1 MPASIEMHEIV
12 GDYADFTTDELDGLR
27 EDLRQHGLRDPI
39 ALWNNLVV
47 DGRHRLR
54 LCSELGIEP
63 RFDDIA
69 KNFPTEEAMRA
80 YVKSKNQHRRSRTV
94 PMSNAEKHARVEVAL
109 KANPLRSNQLIAD
122 ELGLSRHIVANARS
136 KLEAAGAVTKTSG
149 AERVAKS
156 GQLGGG
162 LKLDPKKQ
170 AQIKAA
176 TKRHP
181 LRSGRS
187 IAAEFGVH
195 HSTVDAIK
203 RSPANSRSAPDP
215 WRDGLTADEQCTI
228 MRISRPEHRAQLD
241 DVPLAVRK
249 VVAANLVNYRVTEAC
264 TREEQQN
271 NSKCKKVP
279 VFNPRWYSMRID
291 PQTARMLVINR
302 AEKRYDLLEAAA
314 KANDGE
320 GYGVVSQMLTSKKA
334 KTMREKYP
342 HLFDRE
348 DAPSILHEHLGTID
362 DEETNALRDFAAILV
377 NMIESAG
384 GDPASVRTHLH
395 EICACIR
402 HCTDARSWDE
412 RLWALGDAISLRDS
426 SRLNVSS
433 AHQSCAL

>member
-1 MPASIEMHEIV
+1 MHEIV
-12 GDYADFTTDELDGLR
+12 ADYADFTKDELNGLR

-39 ALWNNLVV
+39 TLWNGLVV
-47 DGRHRLR
+47 DGRHRLKI
-54 LCSELGIEP
+54 CTELRIEP
-63 RFDDIA
+63 RFDDVT
-69 KNFPTEEAMRA
+69 KKFPTEEAMRA

-94 PMSNAEKHARVEVAL
+94 PMSNEEKHARVEAAL

-122 ELGLSRHIVANARS
+122 DLGLSRHIVANARS
-136 KLEAAGAVTKTSG
+136 KLEAVGAVTKTNS
-149 AERVAKS
+149 AERIAKS
-156 GQLGGG
+156 GQVGGG
-162 LKLDPKKQ
+162 LKLDPRKH

-195 HSTVDAIK
+195 HSTVDAMK
-203 RSPANSRSAPDP
+203 RSPANSRSAPDA

-249 VVAANLVNYRVTEAC
+249 VVAANLVNYSVTEAY
-264 TREEQQN
+264 TRKEQQDK
-271 NSKCKKVP
+271 SKHKSVP

-291 PQTARMLVINR
+291 AQTARMLVIHR

-314 KANDGE
+314 KANDCDR
-320 GYGVVSQMLTSKKA
+320 YGVVSQMLTSQKA

-342 HLFDRE
+342 HLFDRD

-362 DEETNALRDFAAILV
+362 DEETKALRDFATILV
-377 NMIESAG
+377 NVIESGG
-384 GDPASVRTHLH
+384 GDPASVRTQLH
-395 EICACIR
+395 RICACIR

-412 RLWALGDAISLRDS
+412 RLWALGDAISLRDPS

-433 AHQSCAL
+433 VHQSCAG